1 MKIEQAE
8 LKDALNRIREKSTLA
23 LKRQSNGDAADRRF
37 LTRVMREIGE
47 IAGAFATV
55 AALIAIAWA
64 WMEVTPPQFDAEHDF
79 ADMVAQEA
87 GE

>member
-8 LKDALNRIREKSTLA
+8 LRDALNRIREKSTLA
-23 LKRQSNGDAADRRF
+23 LKRQSNGDVADRRF
-37 LTRVMREIGE
+37 LMRVMREIGE
-47 IAGAFATV
+47 IAGAFAMV
-55 AALIAIAWA
+55 AVLIAIAWA
-64 WMEVTPPQFDAEHDF
+64 WMEMTPPQFDAEHDW

>member
-23 LKRQSNGDAADRRF
+23 LKRQSNGDVADRRF
-37 LTRVMREIGE
+37 LMRVMREIGE
-47 IAGAFATV
+47 IAGAFA
-55 AALIAIAWA
+55 AIALSVFFA
-64 WMEVTPPQFDAEHDF
+64 WVFLEFTPPQFDAEHDW
-79 ADMVAQEA
+79 ADMEAQEV